1 MITLAPEYH
10 KKSKDYCEIE
20 LKKKYIKI
28 VVVVDG
34 CGNTFKLP
42 INKILIAL
50 GGEDETGTN

>member
-20 LKKKYIKI
+20 VKKKYIKI
-28 VVVVDG
+28 MIVVDN

-42 INKILIAL
+42 LNKVLECLRKAKI
-50 GGEDETGTN
+50 D